1 MGPGGGAIGAG
12 EPPPAAHPASMSAGT
27 STPALDPT
35 LTSAPALAP
44 LKMINRPAE
53 RQYRSVDNWPGT
65 RVLRPFLR
73 LIYSGDD

>member
-44 LKMINRPAE
+44 TLARTPAALLAPHDVSII
-53 RQYRSVDNWPGT
+53 RTHD
-65 RVLRPFLR
+65 
-73 LIYSGDD
+73 